1 MALRGEELE
10 SLRAANAGLQ
20 QELEV
25 LRGVLALVKEDLHV
39 KDEQIEHLYHS
50 FLASKEHKRQE
61 QERRELQWQAKMDRL
76 HLELDA
82 QKRAAATSRG
92 RPDASQSKTT
102 DRIRDA
108 EWQALYRERHVIER
122 NRSTGKAV
130 ITTLNGHTGTVT
142 CLQFHDKTLVSGSD
156 DGSMMLWSLS
166 PREDD
171 STPGGS
177 IASPVCAL
185 MQQHHRQRRNVEKRH
200 SFYGH
205 GGPIWALHFDDDALL
220 FSGSYDKTVKIWEL
234 WSGKCLRTLR
244 GHAGWVSSLDS
255 HGDVIASSSWDSCI
269 MLWDKRTGALLRT
282 LHDTPAN
289 PIYALKWD
297 RCRGVFVV
305 GCRRFGVQLWDVE
318 TGQKRAEFIG
328 HDANNQVNA
337 IKACGDRIVSG
348 GSDSTVKIWDRRQTA
363 SVSTLSA
370 HRGAVMCV
378 DYDNDHHVVSGS
390 YDSTIKLWDLRAP
403 TAPLSSLEGHSS
415 AVFSLQMDACKVIS
429 GSADT
434 TIKIFGF

>member
-1 MALRGEELE
+1 MHRNW
-10 SLRAANAGLQ
+10 NAVASAPSFWKDLY
-20 QELEV
+20 
-25 LRGVLALVKEDLHV
+25 LVRWQRT
-39 KDEQIEHLYHS
+39 DERQGASRVSY
-50 FLASKEHKRQE
+50 FTDKYLASASEVRQDAD
-61 QERRELQWQAKMDRL
+61 WQ
-76 HLELDA
+76 H
-82 QKRAAATSRG
+82 
-92 RPDASQSKTT
+92 
-102 DRIRDA
+102 
-108 EWQALYRERHVIER
+108 LYRERHVVER
-122 NRSTGKAV
+122 NQTSGKAV
-130 ITTLNGHTGTVT
+130 ITTLNGHSGTVT
-142 CLQFHDKTLVSGSD
+142 CLQFNGKTLVSGSD

-171 STPGGS
+171 SVFGCSATPN
-177 IASPVCAL
+177 ACAL

-244 GHAGWVSSLDS
+244 GHTGWVSSLDS
-255 HGDVIASSSWDSCI
+255 HGDVIASASWDSSI

-297 RCRGVFVV
+297 QEQGVFVV

-318 TGQKRAEFIG
+318 TGQKTTDFIG

-337 IKACGDRIVSG
+337 IKASGDSIVSG
-348 GSDSTVKIWDRRQTA
+348 GSDHTVKIWDRRQPS
-363 SVSTLSA
+363 SVCTLAA
-370 HRGAVMCV
+370 HRGAIMSV
-378 DYDNDHHVVSGS
+378 DYDNDFHVASGS
-390 YDSTIKLWDLRAP
+390 YDSVIKLWDLRAP
-403 TAPLSSLEGHSS
+403 SVPQSSLEGHSS
-415 AVFSLQMDACKVIS
+415 AVFALQMDACKLVS

-434 TIKIFGF
+434 TIKIFSF